1 MNRIYLDHIN
11 TTPAWPEVITAMK
24 VTLDEEWGLPSALHQ
39 GGLRARD
46 LMNESRQKV
55 AQWVG
60 ARHESEV
67 VFTSCGTESVN
78 LAIKGAAFRKRR
90 PGNHI
95 IVSTIEHP
103 AVLRSVE
110 FLETLGYE
118 VSRVRVDQLGFI
130 DAEEWE
136 RAVRPDT
143 CLAALHLVNHD
154 LGTIQPVGELIEL
167 VKRKNAGA
175 LCFVDATAGAGWVEM
190 KAVEWNVDLLAMS
203 PHRFYGPKGVGLLY
217 RSRRARLES
226 WMHGGDQEN
235 GLRAGSENLAAI
247 VGAGVAAENVEA
259 RLSSK
264 MELIRAKTRNVL
276 ESLKSRIPYL
286 KLHGAPVGETRAPH
300 HLNFSVEFI
309 EGEGQALM
317 LDALGV
323 GVSSGSAC
331 VSRSLKPSYTLAAL
345 GVSKELA
352 LSNIILG
359 IGIETE
365 DEELKRFLDLFCDK
379 VVPRL
384 RDMSL
389 AWEDFQNGRL
399 QSQTIRL

>member
-24 VTLDEEWGLPSALHQ
+24 ITLEAEWGLPSALHQ
-39 GGLRARD
+39 GGLRARE
-46 LMNESRQKV
+46 MIHESRQKV
-55 AQWVG
+55 ALWVG

-67 VFTSCGTESVN
+67 IFTSCGTESVN

-95 IVSTIEHP
+95 IVSAIEHP
-103 AVLRSVE
+103 AVLKSVE

-118 VSRVRVDQLGFI
+118 VSRIRVDQKGNI
-130 DAEEWE
+130 DTEAWE
-136 RAVRPDT
+136 KAVRSDT
-143 CLAALHLVNHD
+143 CLVALHLVNHD
-154 LGTIQPVGELIEL
+154 LGTIQPVSELIEM
-167 VKRKNAGA
+167 VKRKNTGA
-175 LCFVDATAGAGWVEM
+175 LCFVDATTGAGWVEM
-190 KAVEWNVDLLAMS
+190 KPVEWNVDLLALS
-203 PHRFYGPKGVGLLY
+203 PHRFYGPKGAGLLY

-247 VGAGVAAENVEA
+247 VGTGVAVEHVEV
-259 RLSSK
+259 RLRSK
-264 MELIRAKTRNVL
+264 MDLIRTRTRNVW
-276 ESLKSRIPYL
+276 ESLKTRIPCL
-286 KLHGAPVGETRAPH
+286 KLHGNPIGEDRAPH

-323 GVSSGSAC
+323 AVSSGSAC
-331 VSRSLKPSYTLAAL
+331 VSRSLKPSYTLEAI

-352 LSNIILG
+352 LSNIIMG
-359 IGIETE
+359 IGVETE
-365 DEELKRFLDLFCDK
+365 EEELKRFLDLFCDK

-389 AWEDFQNGRL
+389 SWEDYQNGRCG
-399 QSQTIRL
+399 SQTIQ

>member
-24 VTLDEEWGLPSALHQ
+24 AVLETDWILPTALHQ
-39 GGLRARD
+39 GGLRARE
-46 LMNESRQKV
+46 LIHESRQKV
-55 AQWVG
+55 AQWIG
-60 ARHESEV
+60 ARHESEAL
-67 VFTSCGTESVN
+67 FTSCGTESVN

-95 IVSTIEHP
+95 IVSAVEHP

-110 FLETLGYE
+110 FLESVGYE
-118 VSRVRVDQLGFI
+118 VSRIRVDQQGLI
-130 DAEEWE
+130 DPEEWE
-136 RAVRPDT
+136 SAVRPET

-154 LGTIQPVGELIEL
+154 LGTIQPVGELIER
-167 VKRKNAGA
+167 VKRKNTGT
-175 LCFVDATAGAGWVEM
+175 LCFVDATTGAGWVEM
-190 KAVEWNVDLLAMS
+190 KVVEWNVDLLAMS
-203 PHRFYGPKGVGLLY
+203 PHRFYGPKGAGLLY

-226 WMHGGDQEN
+226 WLHGGDQEN

-247 VGAGVAAENVEA
+247 VGAGVAAEHVET

-264 MELIRAKTRNVL
+264 LELIRAKTGNVW

-286 KLHGAPVGETRAPH
+286 RLHGAPVGEGRAPH

-323 GVSSGSAC
+323 AVSSGSAC
-331 VSRSLKPSYTLAAL
+331 VSRALKPSYTLEAI

-352 LSNIILG
+352 LSNIIMG
-359 IGIETE
+359 IGVETE
-365 DEELKRFLDLFCDK
+365 EEELKRFLDLFCDK

-384 RDMSL
+384 REMSL
-389 AWEDFQNGRL
+389 SWEDFKSGRC
-399 QSQTIRL
+399 QSQAIS